1 MKLLQTAP
9 KDFLGTAAQPQD
21 LPAFK
26 SSIEDFVWINW
37 RGLWTLFAKEVHRF
51 TKIWGQTLISPLIM
65 TLLFYA
71 VFALGLGN
79 HPMPS
84 GTGSLLTFIV
94 PGLVMMAV
102 AQNAFMNTS
111 VSLVLSKLQG
121 NIVDVLMPPL
131 SPFELTLG
139 YLAGGLARG
148 MLVGIVSLGVLALF
162 EPMSVYNV
170 WIALYFAGMGSLM
183 LAGIGL
189 ITGILGNRFDHL
201 GTVQNI
207 VILPATFL
215 SGTFYSISQ
224 LPEKWRI
231 FCQLNPFYYMIDGFR
246 YGLTGQTDIPL
257 LGGMALLLC
266 VNLALFNV
274 AYWLF
279 AQGTGLKQ

>member
-1 MKLLQTAP
+1 MKFLQTVP
-9 KDFLGTAAQPQD
+9 KDFPGTAAQPHA
-21 LPAFK
+21 PATFNAT
-26 SSIEDFVWINW
+26 IEDFLWLNW
-37 RGLWTLFAKEVHRF
+37 RGLWTLFAKEVRRF

-71 VFALGLGN
+71 VFALGFGK
-79 HPMPS
+79 HPMPT
-84 GTGSLLTFIV
+84 GQGSLLTFIV

-121 NIVDVLMPPL
+121 NIVDILMPPL
-131 SPFELTLG
+131 SPFELTAG

-148 MLVGIVSLGVLALF
+148 LLVGAVSLGVLALI
-162 EPMSVYNV
+162 EPLPVFNV
-170 WIALYFAGMGSLM
+170 WIALYFAVMGSLM
-183 LAGIGL
+183 LAAIGL

-201 GTVQNI
+201 GAVQNL
-207 VILPATFL
+207 VIMPATFL

-224 LPEKWRI
+224 LPDKWRI

-257 LGGMALLLC
+257 WGGMALLLC

-279 AQGTGLKQ
+279 AQGAGLKQ